1 MQQTTA
7 EHPNATLVRRGM
19 EAFNRGEMEA
29 MDAFIADDVVW
40 HQIGRETVRGKD
52 ALASASPGGDVDWQ
66 ITADVH
72 DVVANDDHAIA
83 LVEATA
89 TRPDGR
95 TLTYRTAEIMHIR
108 DGKLTERWAFAEDT
122 QKIIDFFA

>member
-1 MQQTTA
+1 METRT
-7 EHPNATLVRRGM
+7 EHPNATLVREGL
-19 EAFNRGEMEA
+19 EAFNRGDMQSI
-29 MDAFIADDVVW
+29 DQFIADDVVW
-40 HQIGRETVRGKD
+40 HQIGAETVRGKQ
-52 ALASASPGGDVDWQ
+52 AMAEVQPGGDVDWQ

-108 DGKLTERWAFAEDT
+108 DGKLTERWAFSDDT
-122 QKIIDFFA
+122 QRIIDFFS